1 MDFIFLHFFYLFLQ
15 LPTLRETLSHKI
27 EKTVIKPLK
36 WKTICD
42 IVKTSH
48 KNHFITFV
56 VLIQRRNT
64 VKNANATKIKYP
76 FSNQLIFAL
85 VMENENLC
93 KELLERIFQG
103 QHIKEVKILDR
114 VSTKSEASIVTGVTS
129 KSVRMDVLF
138 EDKTSW
144 FNIEMQVENRKD
156 LPFRSRYYSAALDV
170 KNLKKGAEYTSLNPS
185 YIIFICQ
192 FDYFGIDEAVYFFQR
207 MDPQKS
213 LPLGDDSYIII
224 INTRC
229 RHKVPESLKAL
240 FDYINEGRVCT
251 EDNFIE
257 KVHNKVVE
265 LQQDEEVA
273 QIMTMEE
280 EYERRN
286 TAARREGLEQ
296 GRAEGDAAATLR
308 LARTMKA
315 EGESIEK
322 ISKYTGLTA
331 EEIKEL

>member
-1 MDFIFLHFFYLFLQ
+1 M
-15 LPTLRETLSHKI
+15 
-27 EKTVIKPLK
+27 
-36 WKTICD
+36 
-42 IVKTSH
+42 
-48 KNHFITFV
+48 
-56 VLIQRRNT
+56 
-64 VKNANATKIKYP
+64 KNANATKIKYP

-331 EEIKEL
+331 EEIEEL

>member
-1 MDFIFLHFFYLFLQ
+1 M
-15 LPTLRETLSHKI
+15 
-27 EKTVIKPLK
+27 
-36 WKTICD
+36 
-42 IVKTSH
+42 
-48 KNHFITFV
+48 
-56 VLIQRRNT
+56 
-64 VKNANATKIKYP
+64 KNANATKIKYP

-192 FDYFGIDEAVYFFQR
+192 VDYFGIDEAVYFFQR

-286 TAARREGLEQ
+286 TAARREG
-296 GRAEGDAAATLR
+296 RAEGEAAGREEMKLE

-315 EGESIEK
+315 KGMETQAITEI
-322 ISKYTGLTA
+322 TGLTS
-331 EEIKEL
+331 EDIEKL

>member
-114 VSTKSEASIVTGVTS
+114 VSTKSEASIVTEVTS

-286 TAARREGLEQ
+286 TAARREG
-296 GRAEGDAAATLR
+296 RAEGEAAGREEMKLE

-315 EGESIEK
+315 KGMETQAITEI
-322 ISKYTGLTA
+322 TGLTS
-331 EEIKEL
+331 EDIEKL

>member
-156 LPFRSRYYSAALDV
+156 LPFRSRYYSAAMDV

-286 TAARREGLEQ
+286 TAARREG
-296 GRAEGDAAATLR
+296 RAEGEAAGREEMKLE

-315 EGESIEK
+315 KGMETQAITEI
-322 ISKYTGLTA
+322 TGLTS
-331 EEIKEL
+331 EDIEKL

>member
-1 MDFIFLHFFYLFLQ
+1 M
-15 LPTLRETLSHKI
+15 
-27 EKTVIKPLK
+27 K

-156 LPFRSRYYSAALDV
+156 LPFRSRYYSAALLWMS
-170 KNLKKGAEYTSLNPS
+170 KTSKKA
-185 YIIFICQ
+185 Q
-192 FDYFGIDEAVYFFQR
+192 
-207 MDPQKS
+207 
-213 LPLGDDSYIII
+213 
-224 INTRC
+224 NTHR
-229 RHKVPESLKAL
+229 
-240 FDYINEGRVCT
+240 
-251 EDNFIE
+251 
-257 KVHNKVVE
+257 
-265 LQQDEEVA
+265 
-273 QIMTMEE
+273 
-280 EYERRN
+280 
-286 TAARREGLEQ
+286 
-296 GRAEGDAAATLR
+296 
-308 LARTMKA
+308 
-315 EGESIEK
+315 
-322 ISKYTGLTA
+322 
-331 EEIKEL
+331 

>member
-1 MDFIFLHFFYLFLQ
+1 MDFIFLHFFYLVLQ

-286 TAARREGLEQ
+286 TAARREG
-296 GRAEGDAAATLR
+296 RAEGEAAGREEMKLE

-315 EGESIEK
+315 KGMETQAITEI
-322 ISKYTGLTA
+322 TGLTS
-331 EEIKEL
+331 EDIEKL

>member
-129 KSVRMDVLF
+129 TSVRMDVLF

-144 FNIEMQVENRKD
+144 FTIEMQVENRKD

-286 TAARREGLEQ
+286 TAARREG
-296 GRAEGDAAATLR
+296 RAEGEAAGREEMKLE

-315 EGESIEK
+315 KGMETQAITEI
-322 ISKYTGLTA
+322 TGLTS
-331 EEIKEL
+331 EDIEKL

>member
-240 FDYINEGRVCT
+240 FDYINEGEVCT

>member
-1 MDFIFLHFFYLFLQ
+1 M
-15 LPTLRETLSHKI
+15 
-27 EKTVIKPLK
+27 
-36 WKTICD
+36 
-42 IVKTSH
+42 
-48 KNHFITFV
+48 KNT
-56 VLIQRRNT
+56 
-64 VKNANATKIKYP
+64 KNPKNPDTTEIRYP

-85 VMENENLC
+85 VMEDEQLC

-103 QHIKEVKILDR
+103 QHIKEVKILDK
-114 VSTKSEASIVTGVTS
+114 VSAKSEASIVTGLSS

-170 KNLKKGAEYTSLNPS
+170 RNLKKGAEYTSLNPS

-192 FDYFGIDEAVYFFQR
+192 FDPFGRDEALYFFQR

-213 LPLGDDSYIII
+213 LPLGDDSYIIVL
-224 INTRC
+224 NTRC
-229 RHKVPESLKAL
+229 SRKVPGSLQAL
-240 FDYINEGRVCT
+240 FDYINEGKVST
-251 EDNFIE
+251 DDGFIG
-257 KVHNKVVE
+257 KIHNEVVA
-265 LQQDEEVA
+265 LQHDEEVA

-296 GRAEGDAAATLR
+296 GRAEGEAAAVLK
-308 LARTMKA
+308 LARAMKSKGLDTDAIA
-315 EGESIEK
+315 EI
-322 ISKYTGLTA
+322 TGLSG
-331 EEIKEL
+331 EEIDKL

>member
-1 MDFIFLHFFYLFLQ
+1 M
-15 LPTLRETLSHKI
+15 
-27 EKTVIKPLK
+27 
-36 WKTICD
+36 
-42 IVKTSH
+42 
-48 KNHFITFV
+48 KNT
-56 VLIQRRNT
+56 
-64 VKNANATKIKYP
+64 KNPKNPDTTEIRYP

-286 TAARREGLEQ
+286 TAARREG
-296 GRAEGDAAATLR
+296 RAEGEAAGREEMKLE

-315 EGESIEK
+315 KGMETQAITEI
-322 ISKYTGLTA
+322 TGLTS
-331 EEIKEL
+331 EDIEKL

>member
-296 GRAEGDAAATLR
+296 GRAEGEAAAVLK
-308 LARTMKA
+308 LARAMKSKGLDTDAIA
-315 EGESIEK
+315 EI
-322 ISKYTGLTA
+322 TGLSG
-331 EEIKEL
+331 EEIDKL

>member
-15 LPTLRETLSHKI
+15 LPTLREILSHKI

-286 TAARREGLEQ
+286 TAARREG
-296 GRAEGDAAATLR
+296 RAEGEAAGREEMKLE

-315 EGESIEK
+315 KGMETQAITEI
-322 ISKYTGLTA
+322 TGLTS
-331 EEIKEL
+331 EDIEKL

>member
-1 MDFIFLHFFYLFLQ
+1 MLQ
-15 LPTLRETLSHKI
+15 LVFLLT
-27 EKTVIKPLK
+27 
-36 WKTICD
+36 
-42 IVKTSH
+42 
-48 KNHFITFV
+48 
-56 VLIQRRNT
+56 
-64 VKNANATKIKYP
+64 KNANATKIKYP

-286 TAARREGLEQ
+286 TAARREG
-296 GRAEGDAAATLR
+296 RAEGEAAGREEMKLE

-315 EGESIEK
+315 KGMETQAITEI
-322 ISKYTGLTA
+322 TGLTS
-331 EEIKEL
+331 EDIEKL

>member
-36 WKTICD
+36 CKTICY

-286 TAARREGLEQ
+286 TAARREG
-296 GRAEGDAAATLR
+296 RAEGEAAGREEMKLE

-315 EGESIEK
+315 KGMETQAITEI
-322 ISKYTGLTA
+322 TGLTS
-331 EEIKEL
+331 EDIEKL

>member
-36 WKTICD
+36 WITICD

-185 YIIFICQ
+185 SIIFICQ
-192 FDYFGIDEAVYFFQR
+192 FDDFGIDEAVYFFQR

-286 TAARREGLEQ
+286 TAARREG
-296 GRAEGDAAATLR
+296 RAEGEAAGREEMKLE

-315 EGESIEK
+315 KGMETQAITEI
-322 ISKYTGLTA
+322 TGLTS
-331 EEIKEL
+331 EDIEKL

>member
-15 LPTLRETLSHKI
+15 LPTLRETLSHEI

-286 TAARREGLEQ
+286 TAARREG
-296 GRAEGDAAATLR
+296 RAEGEAAGREEMKLE

-315 EGESIEK
+315 KGMETQAITEI
-322 ISKYTGLTA
+322 TGLTS
-331 EEIKEL
+331 EDIEKL

>member
-1 MDFIFLHFFYLFLQ
+1 M
-15 LPTLRETLSHKI
+15 
-27 EKTVIKPLK
+27 
-36 WKTICD
+36 
-42 IVKTSH
+42 
-48 KNHFITFV
+48 KNTKN
-56 VLIQRRNT
+56 L
-64 VKNANATKIKYP
+64 KNADTTEIKYP

-85 VMENENLC
+85 VMENEQLC

-103 QHIKEVKILDR
+103 QHIKDVKILDK

-138 EDKTSW
+138 EDRTSW

-156 LPFRSRYYSAALDV
+156 IPYRSRYYSAALDV

-192 FDYFGIDEAVYFFQR
+192 FDCFDKDEAVYFFQR
-207 MDPQKS
+207 MDPQKF
-213 LPLGDDSYIII
+213 LPLGDNSYIII
-224 INTRC
+224 LNTRC
-229 RHKVPESLKAL
+229 SKEVPEGLKAL
-240 FDYINEGRVCT
+240 FDYINEGKVCT
-251 EDNFIE
+251 GDDFIG
-257 KVHNKVVE
+257 KIHNEVIS
-265 LQQDEEVA
+265 LQHDEEVA

-331 EEIKEL
+331 EEIEEL

>member
-1 MDFIFLHFFYLFLQ
+1 MNVAVSFSFND
-15 LPTLRETLSHKI
+15 
-27 EKTVIKPLK
+27 
-36 WKTICD
+36 
-42 IVKTSH
+42 
-48 KNHFITFV
+48 
-56 VLIQRRNT
+56 T

-286 TAARREGLEQ
+286 TAARREG
-296 GRAEGDAAATLR
+296 RAEGEAAGREEMKLE

-315 EGESIEK
+315 KGMETQAITEI
-322 ISKYTGLTA
+322 TGLTS
-331 EEIKEL
+331 EDIEKL

>member
-144 FNIEMQVENRKD
+144 FNIERQVENRKD

-322 ISKYTGLTA
+322 ISKYTGLAA
-331 EEIKEL
+331 EEIEEL

>member
-207 MDPQKS
+207 MDPQTS

-286 TAARREGLEQ
+286 TAARREG
-296 GRAEGDAAATLR
+296 RAEGEAAGREEMKLE

-315 EGESIEK
+315 KGMETQAITEI
-322 ISKYTGLTA
+322 TGLTS
-331 EEIKEL
+331 EDIEKL

>member
-1 MDFIFLHFFYLFLQ
+1 
-15 LPTLRETLSHKI
+15 
-27 EKTVIKPLK
+27 
-36 WKTICD
+36 
-42 IVKTSH
+42 
-48 KNHFITFV
+48 
-56 VLIQRRNT
+56 
-64 VKNANATKIKYP
+64 
-76 FSNQLIFAL
+76 
-85 VMENENLC
+85 MEDEQLC

-103 QHIKEVKILDR
+103 QHIKEVKILDK
-114 VSTKSEASIVTGVTS
+114 VSAKSEASIVTGVSS

-170 KNLKKGAEYTSLNPS
+170 RNLKKGAEYTSLNPS

-192 FDYFGIDEAVYFFQR
+192 FDPFGRDEALYFFQR

-213 LPLGDDSYIII
+213 LPLGDDSYIIVL
-224 INTRC
+224 NTRC
-229 RHKVPESLKAL
+229 SRKVPESLQAL
-240 FDYINEGRVCT
+240 FDYINEGKVST
-251 EDNFIE
+251 DDGFID
-257 KVHNKVVE
+257 KIHNEVVA

-296 GRAEGDAAATLR
+296 GLEQGRAEGEAAGRAAAILE
-308 LARTMKA
+308 LARAMKA
-315 EGESIEK
+315 NGESAEK
-322 ISKYTGLTA
+322 ILKYTRLSPA
-331 EEIKEL
+331 EVEALMNS

>member
-1 MDFIFLHFFYLFLQ
+1 M
-15 LPTLRETLSHKI
+15 
-27 EKTVIKPLK
+27 
-36 WKTICD
+36 
-42 IVKTSH
+42 
-48 KNHFITFV
+48 
-56 VLIQRRNT
+56 
-64 VKNANATKIKYP
+64 KNANATKIKYP

-286 TAARREGLEQ
+286 TAARREGRE
-296 GRAEGDAAATLR
+296 EGEAAATLK
-308 LARTMKA
+308 LAKAMKS
-315 EGESIEK
+315 EGIDDQA
-322 ISKYTGLTA
+322 IFMITGLTA
-331 EEIKEL
+331 EEIKKL